1 MIRAT
6 EIRQI
11 AARQNIRPDVIEKD
25 YVLSWVIA
33 ALNQQEISNKWIFK
47 GGTALKK
54 CYFQEYRFSE
64 DLDYSVI
71 NEDDLT
77 EEKLIEIMNSITS
90 WIYSRSGIELLA
102 KRQKVEILH
111 NLNNSLIAQVRLYY
125 KGPVSPSSIQQD
137 PRIKLDL
144 TSGEFLT
151 DKPILSN
158 IYHPYTDEALFNPQ
172 TLCYSFSE
180 IFAEKLRAFVERC
193 RPRDIY
199 DIVHCFEDKQANI
212 EEVVFMFKQKCEA
225 KNIKNLNITTIEKQI
240 TSAKHAWSEQ
250 LAHQIQDLGV
260 FDDFADKSIKIMS
273 HILRLYG

>member
-77 EEKLIEIMNSITS
+77 EENLIEIMNSITS

-102 KRQKVEILH
+102 KR
-111 NLNNSLIAQVRLYY
+111 
-125 KGPVSPSSIQQD
+125 
-137 PRIKLDL
+137 
-144 TSGEFLT
+144 
-151 DKPILSN
+151 
-158 IYHPYTDEALFNPQ
+158 
-172 TLCYSFSE
+172 
-180 IFAEKLRAFVERC
+180 
-193 RPRDIY
+193 
-199 DIVHCFEDKQANI
+199 
-212 EEVVFMFKQKCEA
+212 
-225 KNIKNLNITTIEKQI
+225 
-240 TSAKHAWSEQ
+240 
-250 LAHQIQDLGV
+250 
-260 FDDFADKSIKIMS
+260 
-273 HILRLYG
+273 